1 MSANIQSQSRHA
13 EAVPAA
19 VVEGIHKVAVM
30 DAKPAELPDAN
41 DEAHLDNLKESRA
54 VGDLTDSEDEGDQ
67 GDHEGEAHPQV
78 ETHLVDEIRHQ
89 HDASQDGTGHHSY
102 DDAAVVQDTNE
113 VAITDAKPAHVAV
126 ATVEAHLHNSNES
139 RVEGQGD
146 VDMTD
151 IEEYEDD
158 VSEYEDHEE
167 SDEDGSMDDEEVE
180 TPTGVSKANNAN
192 METSPV
198 KKTSV
203 GAVGNNITSG
213 SPVGDNARNQQTKTP
228 VSRVL
233 SGRVKKSG
241 PAASGADLKCPVK
254 GCGQIFPGKNP
265 RQGLWHHLKYFGSCN
280 LPERAAFAQAHGEAH
295 EKMKRETG
303 KSYSNTPP
311 SNSHRVS
318 DSDTLSNSACWNPCR
333 EEPPL
338 FGQLQEQEPRESEDL
353 CPYFEPPCSRSQKQ
367 HYRP

>member
-1 MSANIQSQSRHA
+1 MSANIQNQARHA

-19 VVEGIHKVAVM
+19 VVEGTHNVAVM
-30 DAKPAELPDAN
+30 DAKSAELPAAAG
-41 DEAHLDNLKESRA
+41 EAHLDNVKELRA
-54 VGDLTDSEDEGDQ
+54 VGDLTDSEHEGDQ
-67 GDHEGEAHPQV
+67 ADHGGKAHPEV
-78 ETHLVDEIRHQ
+78 ETHLVDELRHQ

-102 DDAAVVQDTNE
+102 ADAAVVQDTNE

-139 RVEGQGD
+139 RVEGQRD

-167 SDEDGSMDDEEVE
+167 SDEDGSEDDEEVE
-180 TPTGVSKANNAN
+180 TPTGVAKANNAN
-192 METSPV
+192 QERSAV

-203 GAVGNNITSG
+203 GAVGINITSG
-213 SPVGDNARNQQTKTP
+213 SPVGDNAQSQQTKTP

-233 SGRVKKSG
+233 LGRVKKSG
-241 PAASGADLKCPVK
+241 AAASGANLKCPVQ
-254 GCGQIFPGKNP
+254 GCGRIFSGKNP

-295 EKMKRETG
+295 EKMKRESG
-303 KSYSNTPP
+303 KSYSNPP
-311 SNSHRVS
+311 SNSLRVS

-353 CPYFEPPCSRSQKQ
+353 CAYFEPPCSRSQKQ